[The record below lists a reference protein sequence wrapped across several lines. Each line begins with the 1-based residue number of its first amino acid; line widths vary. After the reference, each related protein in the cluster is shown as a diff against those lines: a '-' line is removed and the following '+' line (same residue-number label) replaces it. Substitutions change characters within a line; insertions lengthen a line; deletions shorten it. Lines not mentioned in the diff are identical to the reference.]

1 MKKASLLKKKKKL
14 NTLRRNC
21 TKTNKELKEA
31 MKDTIK
37 GYKQTIF
44 VSDSSTYMAC
54 LEERRRQQVIY
65 KKYVIKS

>member
-1 MKKASLLKKKKKL
+1 
-14 NTLRRNC
+14 
-21 TKTNKELKEA
+21 

-44 VSDSSTYMAC
+44 VSDSSTYMAS

-65 KKYVIKS
+65 KTYVIKSWWKIQ

>member
-1 MKKASLLKKKKKL
+1 MKKASLLKLSKKL
-14 NTLRRNC
+14 NTLHRNC

-31 MKDTIK
+31 MQDTIK

-44 VSDSSTYMAC
+44 VSESSTYMAC

>member
-1 MKKASLLKKKKKL
+1 
-14 NTLRRNC
+14 
-21 TKTNKELKEA
+21 

-44 VSDSSTYMAC
+44 VSDSSTYMTS

-65 KKYVIKS
+65 KTYVIKS

>member
-1 MKKASLLKKKKKL
+1 
-14 NTLRRNC
+14 
-21 TKTNKELKEA
+21 

-65 KKYVIKS
+65 KTYVIKSWWKIQ